1 MQKSKYKIKKNIDLN
16 ILLEKY
22 GFEWGEDYEYELYHI
37 RDLNDCYLIY
47 DITLDDLA
55 ESVLTYILY
64 NDYLKRKEQN

>member
-1 MQKSKYKIKKNIDLN
+1 MITYIKYAIC
-16 ILLEKY
+16 
-22 GFEWGEDYEYELYHI
+22 ELTSV

-64 NDYLKRKEQN
+64 NDYLKRKEQD